1 MRNGK
6 SDFQFVLLRIAS
18 FMKEGMI
25 MRRIK
30 TENGQPIIINT
41 NGSGLFRKIGN
52 VLTGVLAGVGV
63 IVILGLVFGWWSSG
77 NTIKRS
83 GSKEAILAEET
94 KFHDIILTN
103 TTVKSELNAI
113 AELMTYSETYSGMAT
128 VVDSR
133 QIPYTDINIW
143 GTQHQIQISYVGTIK
158 VGYDLN
164 DLHIMVND
172 TRKEIYIT
180 LPSVPIVDN
189 NLPQEN
195 VTILQ
200 DNNLLNPIRADE
212 VNEHLVTVKAE
223 QLQNAVNN
231 GIYDKAE
238 THLRKIIV
246 DNLAKLHNDY
256 KVVFSTNSAA
266 Q

>member
-1 MRNGK
+1 
-6 SDFQFVLLRIAS
+6 
-18 FMKEGMI
+18 MKEGMI
-25 MRRIK
+25 MKRINSQ
-30 TENGQPIIINT
+30 NGQPIIINT
-41 NGSGLFRKIGN
+41 NGQGLFRKIGN
-52 VLTGVLAGVGV
+52 VLIGVLAGVGV
-63 IVILGLVFGWWSSG
+63 IAILGLSFGWFGSG

-83 GSKEAILAEET
+83 GAKEAILAEEE

-103 TTVKSELNAI
+103 ETIKSELNAI
-113 AELMTYSETYSGMAT
+113 SELMTYSETYSGMAT

-133 QIPYTDINIW
+133 QVPYTDINIW

-180 LPSVPIVDN
+180 LPKVPIVDN
-189 NLPQEN
+189 NLPQES
-195 VTILQ
+195 VQVLQ
-200 DNNLLNPIRADE
+200 DNNILNPIRADE

-223 QLQNAVNN
+223 QLQNAINN
-231 GIYDKAE
+231 GIYEKAE

-246 DNLAKLHNDY
+246 DNLAALHNDY

>member
-1 MRNGK
+1 MK
-6 SDFQFVLLRIAS
+6 RI
-18 FMKEGMI
+18 
-25 MRRIK
+25 R

-41 NGSGLFRKIGN
+41 NGQGVFKKLG
-52 VLTGVLAGVGV
+52 GVLVGLLAAV
-63 IVILGLVFGWWSSG
+63 GAIVIIGLALGWFGSS

-83 GSKEAILAEET
+83 GAKEAMKEEEE

-103 TTVKSELNAI
+103 TTVKSEMNAI

-133 QIPYTDINIW
+133 QIPYTDVNIW
-143 GTQHQIQISYVGTIK
+143 GTQHEIQISYVGTIK

-164 DLHIMVND
+164 DLHVMVND

-180 LPSVPIVDN
+180 LPKVPIVDN

-195 VTILQ
+195 VTVLQ
-200 DNNLLNPIRADE
+200 DNNLLNPIRANE
-212 VNEHLVTVKAE
+212 VNDHLVTVKAE
-223 QLQNAVNN
+223 QLQAAINN
-231 GIYDKAE
+231 GLYDKAE

-246 DNLAKLHNDY
+246 DNLAKLHSDY